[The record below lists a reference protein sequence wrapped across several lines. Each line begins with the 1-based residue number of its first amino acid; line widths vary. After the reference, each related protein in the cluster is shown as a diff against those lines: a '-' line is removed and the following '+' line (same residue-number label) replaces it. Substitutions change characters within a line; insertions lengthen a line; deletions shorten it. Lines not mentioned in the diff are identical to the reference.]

1 MWINN
6 PYELMDNI
14 FVFLPNN
21 DDSISTKV
29 NIISK
34 DLILFTIILF
44 IITQNFYIILAT
56 IITLIILYLWYK
68 VIIQNKKEGFNDYFD
83 QSNKVIPLDTVLKDY
98 HKIRKQN
105 PFSNVLLTD
114 INDYPNRKSAPPA
127 FNPEVYTDIKEKTK
141 EMVQYLNPGIK
152 NTNKQLFGDLGE
164 DYNLTQSMIIFNS
177 TPNTR
182 VANDQGAFGNY
193 LYGNM
198 PSCKDGNPFACVQD
212 NYRWTTP

>member
-6 PYELMDNI
+6 PYELLDNFFI
-14 FVFLPNN
+14 FIPKN
-21 DDSISTKV
+21 DFSLSLKF

-34 DLILFTIILF
+34 DLILFSIILF
-44 IITQNFYIILAT
+44 IFTQNIFVLLTT
-56 IITLIILYLWYK
+56 IITLIILFFWFYK
-68 VIIQNKKEGFNDYFD
+68 INKENFV
-83 QSNKVIPLDTVLKDY
+83 SNNTKIIPLNTVLKDY

-114 INDYPNRKSAPPA
+114 IYDYPNRKSAPPA
-127 FNPEVYTDIKEKTK
+127 FNPEVYTNIKDKIK

-164 DYNLTQSMIIFNS
+164 DFNLTQSTIIFNS

-182 VANDQGAFGNY
+182 VTNDQGAFGNY

-198 PSCKDGNPFACVQD
+198 PSCKDGSPFACVQD